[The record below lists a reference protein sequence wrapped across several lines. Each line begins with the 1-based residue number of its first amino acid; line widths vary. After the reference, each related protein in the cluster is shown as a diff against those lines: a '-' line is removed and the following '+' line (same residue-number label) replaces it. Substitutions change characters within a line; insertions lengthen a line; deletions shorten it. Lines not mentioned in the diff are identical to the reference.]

1 MQRRL
6 QYEKPLL
13 EQMVITVEGGYGYG
27 MSNEG
32 FGNGGTMDLSLDVGP
47 RDYIFTEEDNY

>member
-6 QYEKPLL
+6 QYERPLL
-13 EQMVITVEGGYGYG
+13 EQMEIAVEGGYG

-32 FGNGGTMDLSLDVGP
+32 FGDGGMMDLSLDVGP
-47 RDYIFTEEDNY
+47 RDYVFTEEDNY